1 MGIVQACFHH
11 IFRRTPDVPAR
22 IDSQSVN
29 VTVVEEQVTCCAG
42 VRKQHVRK
50 LD

>member
-1 MGIVQACFHH
+1 MRIVQACFHH

-29 VTVVEEQVTCCAG
+29 VTVVEERVTCAG
-42 VRKQHVRK
+42 VQKQHVRK